1 MVDIRGWFL
10 PSQTNDD
17 SGTFTKR
24 EKVMVLGVAYVLAV
38 GLWFMVNMDRE
49 FTITTNLPVVLGELS
64 EGKALR
70 QPIPTSV
77 QVTLN
82 GPGWD
87 LMSAYGNLPNLVLDV
102 RQEEVDVLAS
112 ARDLLTGGGVNVLRV
127 QPFMLTIRIDERI
140 TKRVPIEPRLQID
153 FRNRYDLVGPI
164 RLFPD
169 SVDISGAKSV
179 LDTIRSWP
187 TRRDDISGVRDAM
200 DLTLALVEPSYIM
213 QVSHPSV
220 RIEADVAE
228 YTEGEVRI
236 PIRTRGQPRNR
247 DVVYS
252 PTFVTVKYDVPI
264 DEYTRSLGQVLF
276 AAYVSYTMATR
287 DSTGF
292 VVPQIERTES
302 SLNIRIRSFQPRT
315 VSYYHIVAE

>member
-1 MVDIRGWFL
+1 M
-10 PSQTNDD
+10 
-17 SGTFTKR
+17 
-24 EKVMVLGVAYVLAV
+24 
-38 GLWFMVNMDRE
+38 
-49 FTITTNLPVVLGELS
+49 GELA
-64 EGKALR
+64 EGMALR

-82 GPGWD
+82 GPGWN
-87 LMSAYGNLPNLVLDV
+87 LMSLYGNLPNLVLDV
-102 RQEEVDVLAS
+102 REEEVDVLAS
-112 ARDLLTGGGVNVLRV
+112 ARDLLTSDGVNVLRV
-127 QPFMLTIRIDERI
+127 QPFMLTIRIDERV
-140 TKRVPIEPRLQID
+140 TKRVPVEPRLQID

-169 SVDISGAKSV
+169 SVDIAGAKSV
-179 LDTIRSWP
+179 LDTIRAWP
-187 TRRDDISGVRDAM
+187 TKRDEITGVRDAL
-200 DLTLALVEPSYIM
+200 DLSLALVEPPYIM

-264 DEYTRSLGQVLF
+264 EEYTRSLAQVLF
-276 AAYVSYTMATR
+276 AAYVPYTMATR

-302 SLNIRIRSFQPRT
+302 SLHIRIRSFQPRT